1 MKRKEKTTD
10 SESRNARRSHSE
22 LKTIVQV
29 KESEEETWKEVT
41 RVTTVSRNGAGFS
54 LSRECTPGRLVTL
67 VLPMPTELRAY
78 DQDREVYPVMGLVQ
92 YCNKGM
98 IDGEKRYH
106 VGVGFI
112 GKHIPASFKANPL
125 QSYRIVGM
133 TKEGLWTVT
142 EAETPFKARRHPRFW
157 LALDVT
163 VTLLQREKKTVNK
176 ENAVTQNIGASGV
189 SVVCSLDASIGEKV
203 KFACKSLDFY
213 ALAIVRNRKEKEG
226 QPATL
231 HLEFIENMF
240 PVEKILLAQDE
251 SDSAQAED
259 HIPDSAFP
267 PPAQPPSDVT
277 AFEFS

>member
-1 MKRKEKTTD
+1 MTD
-10 SESRNARRSHSE
+10 SESRNARRAQSE
-22 LKTIVQV
+22 LKSIVQV

-67 VLPMPTELRAY
+67 VLPMPAELRAY
-78 DQDREVYPVMGLVQ
+78 DQDRELYPVMGLVQ
-92 YCNKGM
+92 YCNEGM
-98 IDGEKRYH
+98 VESEKVYH

-112 GKHIPASFKANPL
+112 GKHIPASFKENPL

-133 TKEGLWTVT
+133 TKDGLWTVT

-163 VTLLQREKKTVNK
+163 VTLLQREKKAVNK

-189 SVVCSLDASIGEKV
+189 SVVCSLDANIGEKV
-203 KFACKSLDFY
+203 KFGCKSLDFY

-251 SDSAQAED
+251 KDSAPAED
-259 HIPDSAFP
+259 YSPDSAYP
-267 PPAQPPSDVT
+267 PPSPQPVDSGGV
-277 AFEFS
+277 EFNQA